1 MAVYTANIVT
11 SSFTCNARS
20 EEEAEEKYDAWFNG
34 GDCGCEAQGLKCIC
48 GEDDNNVDHYWEVW
62 EEL

>member
-1 MAVYTANIVT
+1 MAIYTANIVT

-34 GDCGCEAQGLKCIC
+34 GDCGCETQGLECIC
-48 GEDDNNVDHYWEVW
+48 SDDDNNDDHYWDVE

>member
-1 MAVYTANIVT
+1 MAIYTANIIT

-34 GDCGCEAQGLKCIC
+34 EDCGCETQGLECIC
-48 GEDDNNVDHYWEVW
+48 REDDDNVDHYWDVW
-62 EEL
+62 EPR